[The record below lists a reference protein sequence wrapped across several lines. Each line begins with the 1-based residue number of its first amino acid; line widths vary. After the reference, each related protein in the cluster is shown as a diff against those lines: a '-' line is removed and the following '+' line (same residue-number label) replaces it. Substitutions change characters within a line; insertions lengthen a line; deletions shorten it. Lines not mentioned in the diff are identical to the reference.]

1 MKSRKFEVL
10 HPNDWKVLKVRQF
23 EYKRGNCDTIGTIIY
38 ERPYRAG
45 EYVKETNDVVDV
57 TINKGLTNLFGKLE
71 YKAHEIQCK
80 DEVEDFLQFYCSN
93 KYISELTV
101 RCMPQVVITKDTADP
116 ETPIIGYDFNFRIY
130 LDFVD
135 KDSKLSP
142 LLTLSSYEQQ
152 FQKIFDKVSAE
163 LKEL

>member
-1 MKSRKFEVL
+1 ML

-23 EYKRGNCDTIGTIIY
+23 EYKRGNCNTIGTIIY

-45 EYVKETNDVVDV
+45 EYEKETNDVVDA

-71 YKAHEIQCK
+71 CKAHEIQCR
-80 DEVEDFLQFYCSN
+80 DEVYDYLQFYCSSKN
-93 KYISELTV
+93 YSELTV
-101 RCMPQVVITKDTADP
+101 RCMPQVLITKETADP
-116 ETPIIGYDFNFRIY
+116 ESPIIGYDFNFRIY

-135 KDSKLSP
+135 KESKISP
-142 LLTLSSYEQQ
+142 LLTLSTYEIK

>member
-23 EYKRGNCDTIGTIIY
+23 EYKRGNCNTIGTIIY

-45 EYVKETNDVVDV
+45 EYEKETNDVVDV

-71 YKAHEIQCK
+71 CKAHEIQCR
-80 DEVEDFLQFYCSN
+80 DEINDYLQFYCSSKN
-93 KYISELTV
+93 YSELTV
-101 RCMPQVVITKDTADP
+101 RCMPQVLITKETADP
-116 ETPIIGYDFNFRIY
+116 ESPIIGYDFNFRIY

-135 KDSKLSP
+135 KESKISS
-142 LLTLSSYEQQ
+142 LLTLSTYEIKY
-152 FQKIFDKVSAE
+152 QKIFDKVSAE